1 MLVMTRTLDSTG
13 WIMRKRTNWL
23 TVIAG
28 LAAAVIAVS
37 AIVQAVRQQSWSP
50 LISVSWLLAVIVAT
64 WPRARYRCLPRRRQ
78 VR

>member
-1 MLVMTRTLDSTG
+1 
-13 WIMRKRTNWL
+13 MRNRTNWL

-28 LAAAVIAVS
+28 IVAAVVAVS

-50 LISVSWLLAVIVAT
+50 LISVSWLFALIVAT

-78 VR
+78 AR

>member
-1 MLVMTRTLDSTG
+1 MRPRTTWLYAVAGVVAALV
-13 WIMRKRTNWL
+13 
-23 TVIAG
+23 
-28 LAAAVIAVS
+28 AVS
-37 AIVQAVRQQSWSP
+37 AIVQSVRQQSWSP

>member
-1 MLVMTRTLDSTG
+1 
-13 WIMRKRTNWL
+13 MRNRANWL
-23 TVIAG
+23 AAVTG
-28 LAAAVIAVS
+28 LAVAVVAVS
-37 AIVQAVRQQSWSP
+37 ATVQAITQQSWSP